1 MRDEREG
8 QEREREMKN
17 KRLIAHDHM
26 GIRKAKERHAER
38 RDIALLIA
46 RSALKEGDWAAFKG
60 WVASALD
67 ECRRVEVLNEACTI
81 EGQSV
86 PQAFRERAGDLFLEA
101 VAKKGSA
108 GYFLDGCLSL
118 LMAAEE
124 IEKEKLE

>member
-1 MRDEREG
+1 
-8 QEREREMKN
+8 MKG
-17 KRLIAHDHM
+17 KRTMAHDHTR
-26 GIRKAKERHAER
+26 IIKAKECHAER
-38 RDIALLIA
+38 RDVALLIA

-67 ECRRVEVLNEACTI
+67 ECRFIEGLDEACTI

-86 PQAFRERAGDLFLEA
+86 PQAFREQAGDLFDEA
-101 VAKKGSA
+101 IAQRGNA
-108 GYFLDGCLSL
+108 GYFLDWRLSL